1 MKTLFTLFLSCFIA
15 AQADAQLLNFN
26 YNYEFEGAYNS
37 RGYEVEMPGHPFKV
51 FVAVVTTNF
60 FGIVQSSCSYFE
72 YDQMTGELGQPITL
86 RNYMGIKNGWYV
98 YNWYNSFVYI
108 KTDLSRVR
116 IQLGFYNGNYIEYT
130 QE

>member
-1 MKTLFTLFLSCFIA
+1 
-15 AQADAQLLNFN
+15 
-26 YNYEFEGAYNS
+26 
-37 RGYEVEMPGHPFKV
+37 MPGHPFKV